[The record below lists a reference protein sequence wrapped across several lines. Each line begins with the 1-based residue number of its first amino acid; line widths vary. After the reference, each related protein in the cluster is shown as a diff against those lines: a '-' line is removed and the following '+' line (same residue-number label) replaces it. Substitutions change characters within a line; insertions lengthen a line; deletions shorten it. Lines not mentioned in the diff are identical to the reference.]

1 MELVYIWVEKY
12 NNLENIEINFDTQY
26 AIHYDK
32 EQNIIDVKE
41 KDTKIS
47 EGFFGK
53 NISNIT
59 VIVGKNGAGK
69 STLLRCIMDVLR
81 YKSEDRGVVLPA
93 STFGEILANNFT

>member
-32 EQNIIDVKE
+32 EQNIIDVKK

-47 EGFFGK
+47 
-53 NISNIT
+53 
-59 VIVGKNGAGK
+59 
-69 STLLRCIMDVLR
+69 
-81 YKSEDRGVVLPA
+81 
-93 STFGEILANNFT
+93 